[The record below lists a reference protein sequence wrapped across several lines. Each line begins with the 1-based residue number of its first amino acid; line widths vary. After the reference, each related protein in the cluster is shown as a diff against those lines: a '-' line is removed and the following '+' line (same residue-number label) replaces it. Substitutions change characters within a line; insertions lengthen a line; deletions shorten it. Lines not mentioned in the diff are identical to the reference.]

1 MYPGRRRRAEG
12 RGAAVPY
19 GWPGSGGGG
28 AGARAA
34 AGCHRR
40 GDGEVTGHRG
50 SRAAAGGGH
59 KKECP
64 APCSG
69 PTAAALP
76 LLHSLDLR
84 LGLFPGRRSRLGAW
98 AWAQRGGGSPRRGG
112 SGDGAGAGAVGPRA
126 GVMAGHQGQAA
137 LEDQGR
143 KRSACDWCPAVRIR
157 GTPGRSTPMMV
168 NTLVGLSAPSLRGQ
182 GRGGWG
188 HGAGCRHSGQEAMPG
203 RVWPAAWRGTR
214 GFALTHPPVLL
225 YAFAF
230 PASFSRRTKR
240 PAGASIPRRI

>member
-1 MYPGRRRRAEG
+1 MGMRLAD
-12 RGAAVPY
+12 RGP
-19 GWPGSGGGG
+19 
-28 AGARAA
+28 
-34 AGCHRR
+34 
-40 GDGEVTGHRG
+40 
-50 SRAAAGGGH
+50 RAAAGGGH

-84 LGLFPGRRSRLGAW
+84 LGLFPGRRSRLWAW

-143 KRSACDWCPAVRIR
+143 KRSACDWCPEVRIR
-157 GTPGRSTPMMV
+157 APGEATPMMV
-168 NTLVGLSAPSLRGQ
+168 TVLPQDGQHFGRSFILLLDPSAPSPGARLSGLPSRTDMTSPTFRAGMISDRGK
-182 GRGGWG
+182 GWG
-188 HGAGCRHSGQEAMPG
+188 LRLRWGISP
-203 RVWPAAWRGTR
+203 T
-214 GFALTHPPVLL
+214 
-225 YAFAF
+225 
-230 PASFSRRTKR
+230 
-240 PAGASIPRRI
+240 